1 MVHQCENE
9 LQAALVDLR
18 MMPAGVS
25 SWDDVSG
32 LAIALEQIL
41 HESQTNIVSSRYLP
55 LRSFAVPARLDD
67 PDPNVVRIRPH
78 LSLPHI
84 LARLDKFPGVYC
96 SAMKH
101 HRVFVSS
108 LGDVA
113 RVLIRR
119 FAAHPK
125 FPRFTKVLR
134 RVDQPK
140 LLIRSQ

>member
-1 MVHQCENE
+1 MVHPCENE

-25 SWDDVSG
+25 SWDAVSG

-125 FPRFTKVLR
+125 FPRFTKVLCR
-134 RVDQPK
+134 LTSVK
-140 LLIRSQ
+140 FN